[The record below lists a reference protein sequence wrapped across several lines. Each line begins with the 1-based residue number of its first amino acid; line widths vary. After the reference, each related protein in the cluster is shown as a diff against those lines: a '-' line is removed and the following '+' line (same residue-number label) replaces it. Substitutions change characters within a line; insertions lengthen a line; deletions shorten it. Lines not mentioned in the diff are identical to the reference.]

1 MKNIEREST
10 TAVLAGSPG
19 SWTRGQVDLVGEMAY
34 CWSMWSTGGQDVCQ
48 DVTMRRVGCY
58 QGSVLVATR
67 SKFGREE
74 DETLFAV
81 KKEPV

>member
-1 MKNIEREST
+1 MKIIEREST

-19 SWTRGQVDLVGEMAY
+19 SWTRGQVDLVGEMAN
-34 CWSMWSTGGQDVCQ
+34 CWSTGGQDVCL
-48 DVTMRRVGCY
+48 DVTVRRRGRY

-74 DETLFAV
+74 GETLFAA

>member
-34 CWSMWSTGGQDVCQ
+34 CWSTGGQDVCL
-48 DVTMRRVGCY
+48 DVTMRRRGRY

-74 DETLFAV
+74 DETLFAA

>member
-10 TAVLAGSPG
+10 TAELAGSPG
-19 SWTRGQVDLVGEMAY
+19 SWTRGHVDLVGEMAN
-34 CWSMWSTGGQDVCQ
+34 CWSTGGQDVCL
-48 DVTMRRVGCY
+48 DVTVRRRGRY

-74 DETLFAV
+74 GETLFAA

>member
-10 TAVLAGSPG
+10 TAELAGSPG
-19 SWTRGQVDLVGEMAY
+19 SWMRGQVDLVGEMAY
-34 CWSMWSTGGQDVCQ
+34 RWSTGGQDVCL
-48 DVTMRRVGCY
+48 DVTMRRRGRY

-74 DETLFAV
+74 DETLFAA

>member
-10 TAVLAGSPG
+10 TAELAGSPG

-34 CWSMWSTGGQDVCQ
+34 CWSTGGQDVCQ
-48 DVTMRRVGCY
+48 DVTMRRRGRY

-74 DETLFAV
+74 DETLFAA

>member
-1 MKNIEREST
+1 MKIIEREST

-19 SWTRGQVDLVGEMAY
+19 SWTRGQVDLVGEMAN
-34 CWSMWSTGGQDVCQ
+34 CWSTGGQDVRL
-48 DVTMRRVGCY
+48 DVTVRRRGRY

-74 DETLFAV
+74 GETLFAA